1 MSTPLTA
8 RQQQLFNAL
17 RAKFL
22 HAGFSDF
29 TIDSA
34 CKEFHCS
41 KSTMYALGQSRDEII
56 QKVVKDFFREIT
68 QHTEAA
74 LAGHPSAQAALEA
87 YFAAIF
93 DALQPASSQFMR
105 DLAHEKVAQE
115 IYATNTQAA
124 TQRMLQLL
132 HQGVAGGEFRPL
144 PAEFLARLIETSMSQ
159 IQQGHY
165 ADTLPVADTY
175 KELGELV
182 IYGIHRRS

>member
-1 MSTPLTA
+1 MSTPMTG
-8 RQQQLFNAL
+8 RQQQLFQAL
-17 RAKFL
+17 RARFL
-22 HAGFSDF
+22 NDGFADF

-34 CKEFHCS
+34 CKELHCS
-41 KSTMYALGQSRDEII
+41 KSTMYALGRSRDEII

-74 LAGHPSAQAALEA
+74 LAGHATAQAALEA

-105 DLAHEKVAQE
+105 DLASESVARE

-124 TQRMLQLL
+124 TQRILELL
-132 HQGVAGGEFRPL
+132 RRGVRNNEFRPL
-144 PAEFLARLIETSMSQ
+144 PAEFVARLIETTMSQ
-159 IQQGHY
+159 IQQGDY
-165 ADTLPVADTY
+165 ADALPIAQTY

-182 IYGIHRRS
+182 IYGIRQRS